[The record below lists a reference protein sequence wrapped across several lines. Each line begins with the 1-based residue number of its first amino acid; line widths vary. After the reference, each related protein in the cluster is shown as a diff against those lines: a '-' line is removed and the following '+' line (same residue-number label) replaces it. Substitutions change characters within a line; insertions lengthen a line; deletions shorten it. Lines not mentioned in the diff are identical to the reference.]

1 MIWSLPQIWPYYNAY
16 IFPYWS
22 SFLLPI
28 VQISLMSSVYTT
40 VVMSWERYV
49 RICLVSKLGCDYF
62 SAGRFK
68 ISVGIIIIF
77 PILFYIPKFFEVSF
91 HDIKHKSL
99 IAKMYESWNAKYIP
113 LRRLI
118 VRILL
123 FFLYIILD
131 TGSLTNSSIMYIR
144 NRPFWA
150 EFWRPEE
157 SVSSESAILAV
168 KAYLFYF

>member
-1 MIWSLPQIWPYYNAY
+1 MFQVVTLCAMIWSLPQIWPYYNAY

-68 ISVGIIIIF
+68 VYVGFIIIF
-77 PILFYIPKFFEVSF
+77 PILFYIPKFFEVSLQ
-91 HDIKHKSL
+91 ISNLQVNKLNERMCL
-99 IAKMYESWNAKYIP
+99 IADLVFPFLQKAK
-113 LRRLI
+113 
-118 VRILL
+118 
-123 FFLYIILD
+123 
-131 TGSLTNSSIMYIR
+131 TKLTEQKEIQG
-144 NRPFWA
+144 P
-150 EFWRPEE
+150 
-157 SVSSESAILAV
+157 V
-168 KAYLFYF
+168 

>member
-1 MIWSLPQIWPYYNAY
+1 MFQVVTLCAMIWSLPPIWPYYNAY

-68 ISVGIIIIF
+68 VYVGFIIIF
-77 PILFYIPKFFEVSF
+77 PILFYVPKFFEVSLHF
-91 HDIKHKSL
+91 RNIKLKSEQSQGMCL
-99 IAKMYESWNAKYIP
+99 SNCQDPRSMYEI
-113 LRRLI
+113 
-118 VRILL
+118 
-123 FFLYIILD
+123 
-131 TGSLTNSSIMYIR
+131 
-144 NRPFWA
+144 
-150 EFWRPEE
+150 
-157 SVSSESAILAV
+157 
-168 KAYLFYF
+168 